1 MKKRISLKSLMLSLM
16 FAMFSA
22 FAFASVAAVP
32 FLPVAG
38 GLFAAS
44 FLQMPGGVAFAG
56 VQREI
61 WINDIVGNLFK
72 ANPHLN
78 FAMNADAFVLSGKV
92 VHIQN
97 AGGVPAV
104 KRNRTNFPATVTQRQ
119 DVDITFVLDEYT
131 SDPIKISNAEQY
143 EESPEKRASVM
154 SEQSAGI
161 SELVGDWFYRYWA
174 PSLATQIKRT
184 TGDSVA
190 AHYGTGNRK
199 AVALKD
205 VKQMQ
210 KFMTKQGIPTEGRV
224 ACLDADMMDQFTD
237 SLSATQYRDFSNY
250 FDASTGVVGKLFG
263 FNFLDPRATVLRYS
277 NATTPVPID
286 PDTAEATDNNGGGLF
301 WHKDLVIRALG
312 EKEFFEDLKNP
323 EHYGDIYSALLR
335 AGGRIKRNDGKG
347 VFALVQATA

>member
-1 MKKRISLKSLMLSLM
+1 MKKRFSLKSLMLSLM
-16 FAMFSA
+16 FALFSA
-22 FAFASVAAVP
+22 FAFGAAAAVP
-32 FLPVAG
+32 VLPIFG
-38 GLFAAS
+38 GLVISS
-44 FLQMPGGVAFAG
+44 FIQMPGGLAFAG
-56 VQREI
+56 VQKEI

-97 AGGVPAV
+97 AGGKAAV

-161 SELVGDWFYRYWA
+161 SELVGDWFYRYWS
-174 PSLATQIKRT
+174 PTLATQIART
-184 TGDSVA
+184 TGDAVEG
-190 AHYGTGNRK
+190 HYGTGNRK
-199 AVALKD
+199 KVLVSD
-205 VKQMQ
+205 VKKMQ
-210 KFMTKQGIPTEGRV
+210 KLMTKQGIPAEGRV

-237 SLSATQYRDFSNY
+237 GLTLTQERDFSKY
-250 FDASTGVVGKLFG
+250 YDASTGVVGKLFG
-263 FNFLDPRATVLRYS
+263 FVFLDARATVLRYS
-277 NATTPVPID
+277 NASTPVPID
-286 PDTAEATDNNGGGLF
+286 PDVAVAAADNGAGLF